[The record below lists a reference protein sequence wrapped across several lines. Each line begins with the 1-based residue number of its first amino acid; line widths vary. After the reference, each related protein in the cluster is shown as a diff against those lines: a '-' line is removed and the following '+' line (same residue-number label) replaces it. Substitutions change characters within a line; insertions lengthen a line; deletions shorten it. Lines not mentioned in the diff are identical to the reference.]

1 MNKVIIMGRLTR
13 DPETRYSQAAEPV
26 AVVRFGV
33 AVNRRFKRPNEPDA
47 DFFDCVAFGK
57 TGEFI
62 SKYFN
67 KGRMI
72 AVTGALRNSSWEDQN
87 GQKRFRTEI
96 IVDDAYFADT
106 KPTGDSAG
114 GQGNAPSAANQP
126 LSQGGGQNPGF
137 FSIDQN
143 IDDEDLPF

>member
-1 MNKVIIMGRLTR
+1 MNKVILMGRLTR

-26 AVVRFGV
+26 AIVRFSI
-33 AVNRRFKRPNEPDA
+33 AVNRRFKRDGEPDA

-62 SKYFN
+62 SKFFN

-72 AVTGALRNSSWEDQN
+72 AVVGSLRNSSWEDRET
-87 GQKRFRTEI
+87 GQKRYKTEVA
-96 IVDDAYFADT
+96 VDEASFTESKASADA
-106 KPTGDSAG
+106 AG
-114 GQGNAPSAANQP
+114 FG
-126 LSQGGGQNPGF
+126 GGGQAPQNQIPQNEQQDTGF
-137 FSIDQN
+137 LSINQN